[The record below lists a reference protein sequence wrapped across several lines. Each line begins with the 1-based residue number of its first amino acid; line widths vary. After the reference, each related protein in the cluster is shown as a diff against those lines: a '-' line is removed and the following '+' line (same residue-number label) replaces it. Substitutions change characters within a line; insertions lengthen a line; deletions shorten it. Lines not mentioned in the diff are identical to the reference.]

1 MTTSGARSEML
12 DLAGRVGL
20 VTGASRGIGEAT
32 ARALLGRGARVAISS
47 RKPEGLN
54 AAAERLSRDFP
65 EAVLAVPAHA
75 GIPADSERLV
85 AEVMQQWG
93 RLDVLVNNAATNP
106 HYGRTLEVEL
116 SAWDKTFEVN
126 LRGPLVLSQLVHRA
140 WMGAHGGSIVNVAS
154 IGGIRPDPGLGPYGV
169 SKAALIFLTRQ
180 LALELGPD
188 GVRVNAVAPGIVVT
202 EFAAV
207 LWQNEAIAKRT
218 RERHPLGRFAE
229 PEEVAAAIAFL
240 VSDAASYVNGA
251 VLQLDGG
258 R

>member
-1 MTTSGARSEML
+1 ML

-85 AEVMQQWG
+85 AQVMQQWG

-116 SAWDKTFEVN
+116 GAWDKTFEVN

>member
-1 MTTSGARSEML
+1 M
-12 DLAGRVGL
+12 GL

-32 ARALLGRGARVAISS
+32 ARALLGRGARMVISS

-54 AAAERLSRDFP
+54 AAAARLNQDFP
-65 EAVLAVPAHA
+65 ESVLAVTAHA
-75 GIPADSERLV
+75 GSPADSERLV
-85 AEVMQQWG
+85 GEVMERWG
-93 RLDVLVNNAATNP
+93 RLDILVNNAATNP
-106 HYGRTLEVEL
+106 HFGKTLEVEL

-126 LRGPLVLSQLVHRA
+126 LRGPLVLSQLAHRA
-140 WMGAHGGSIVNVAS
+140 WMGAHGGAIVNVAS

-180 LALELGPD
+180 LALELGRD

-207 LWQNEAIAKRT
+207 LWQNDAIAKRT
-218 RERHPLGRFAE
+218 RERHPLGRFAQ
-229 PEEVAAAIAFL
+229 PEEVAAAVAFL
-240 VSDAASYVNGA
+240 VSDQASYVNGA

-258 R
+258 Q

>member
-1 MTTSGARSEML
+1 MA
-12 DLAGRVGL
+12 L

-47 RKPEGLN
+47 RKPDGLN
-54 AAAERLSRDFP
+54 AAAERLEHDFP
-65 EAVLAVPAHA
+65 KAVLAMPANA
-75 GIPADSERLV
+75 GSPSDSEHLV
-85 AEVMQQWG
+85 GQVMQRWG

-106 HYGRTLEVEL
+106 HFGKTLEVEL
-116 SAWDKTFEVN
+116 SAWDKTMAVN
-126 LRGPLVLSQLVHRA
+126 VRGPLVLSQLAHRV

-154 IGGIRPDPGLGPYGV
+154 IGGVRPDPGLGPYGV

-180 LALELGPD
+180 LAQELGPD

-202 EFAAV
+202 EFASV

-218 RERHPLGRFAE
+218 REHHPLRRFAQ

-240 VSDAASYVNGA
+240 ASDAASYVNGA

-258 R
+258 Q